1 MTAKSGKWLRF
12 RVVSIL
18 LFFLV
23 LYVALVSR
31 AFQLQVVSGE
41 TLGKLADRQHKA
53 SLTLYPERRFIFDRN
68 GQKLAATI
76 MADSVYVDPS
86 NVEDRTKVSSNL
98 SSILGVKRQK
108 ITGALSNQGS
118 FRWIARQISPVRTER
133 IRTLKLKGVHLVQE
147 PRRFYPHR
155 ELACHLLGFAG
166 LHSTGLYGLE
176 SKYDEYLKGVP
187 KKVVWGRDAR
197 GRKIYLS
204 DDSGSAVDDR
214 SCSLFLTIDSKIQ
227 YIVESQLKKAI
238 EDTGAKGG
246 TVIVMDP
253 GTGEVLAMANEP
265 LFNPNEF
272 SIYPADARRNRA
284 VTDCFD
290 PGSVFKPFVA
300 AAALEEGL
308 VTETDIFDCENGSY
322 TVGNR
327 VIHDAQNEKFQEL
340 NLPDIIKHS
349 SNIGSVKIAE
359 KLGKEKFYH
368 YITMF
373 GFGSKTGIDLPG
385 ESRGILRNSKDWTD
399 VDFAT
404 IAFGQGVSVTAIQ
417 LVTAMSAIAND
428 GVLMKPHVVRCMV
441 DKKGSVVKEI
451 EPVAV
456 RRVISSETSHRITS
470 ILTDVVEE
478 GTGGN
483 ARIVNL
489 SVAGKTGT
497 SQKFDFD
504 LGRYSAKKVEASFIG
519 FFPAEDPQMVIL
531 VMLDEP
537 KIHRWGGA
545 AAAPVFKEV
554 SEQILRCFNN
564 SMELREVAANENNEG
579 VRIIQASTDRETIYH
594 DTKVDESII
603 PDFEGMSMR
612 EVLKISQNRGIDIRI
627 AGSGWAVS
635 QNPAPGVRIEENLP
649 CYVLFDQGV

>member
-86 NVEDRTKVSSNL
+86 NVEDRRKVSSKL

-166 LHSTGLYGLE
+166 LDSTGLDGLE

-456 RRVISSETSHRITS
+456 RRVISPETSHRITS

-504 LGRYSAKKVEASFIG
+504 LGRYSARKVEASFIG

-545 AAAPVFKEV
+545 AAAPVFREV

-627 AGSGWAVS
+627 AGSGWVVS
-635 QNPAPGVRIEENLP
+635 QNPAPGARIEENLP
-649 CYVLFDQGV
+649 CYVLFDKGV

>member
-166 LHSTGLYGLE
+166 LDSTGLDGLE

-290 PGSVFKPFVA
+290 PGSVFKPFMA

-456 RRVISSETSHRITS
+456 RRVISPETSHRITS

-504 LGRYSAKKVEASFIG
+504 LGRYSARKVEASFIG

-635 QNPAPGVRIEENLP
+635 QNPAPGVRIEESLP
-649 CYVLFDQGV
+649 CYVLFDKGV

>member
-108 ITGALSNQGS
+108 ITGALSKQGS

-166 LHSTGLYGLE
+166 LDSTGLDGLE

-456 RRVISSETSHRITS
+456 RRVISPETSHRITS

>member
-86 NVEDRTKVSSNL
+86 NVEDRRKVSSKL

-108 ITGALSNQGS
+108 ITGALSKQGS

-166 LHSTGLYGLE
+166 LDSTGLDGLE

-290 PGSVFKPFVA
+290 PGSVFKPFMA

-349 SNIGSVKIAE
+349 SNIGSIKIAE

-368 YITMF
+368 YIKMF

-456 RRVISSETSHRITS
+456 RRVISPETSHRITS

-504 LGRYSAKKVEASFIG
+504 LGRYSARKVEASFIG

-649 CYVLFDQGV
+649 CYVLFDKGV